1 MSLHPQFVSH
11 LETRFLEF
19 FQEKTAITAYK
30 DVPGGDINQCFLL
43 DTSRGRFF
51 MKVNASLFGLDFFEK
66 EARGLV
72 ILANAGAIRVPRPLF
87 DGKFQQQVYLVMEYL
102 EKGIP
107 ATNFWQDFG
116 SSIAVLHKH
125 TAEKFG
131 LPFQNYIGKLHQQ
144 NNVHDNWCAF
154 YKHERIS
161 VLVQKALKRKL
172 LTTEEA
178 SMAETICD
186 KLGQFIPEEKPALLH
201 GDLWNGNFF
210 AQVNGQPA
218 VFDPAVYYGHREMDL
233 AMAQLF
239 GGFDP
244 VFFEAYNASFPLQA
258 GWKERMEIFQLYP
271 LLVHLLLFG
280 GTYHQQVAAVLKKY
294 A

>member
-1 MSLHPQFVSH
+1 MSLNPQFISH

-19 FQEKTAITAYK
+19 FQEKTNIMGYI

-43 DTSRGRFF
+43 ETSRGRFF

-87 DGKFQQQVYLVMEYL
+87 DGKFHQQVYLVMEYIQ
-102 EKGIP
+102 KGNP
-107 ATNFWQDFG
+107 SPTFWQDFG
-116 SSIAVLHKH
+116 SSIALLHKH
-125 TAEKFG
+125 TEEKFG
-131 LPFQNYIGKLHQQ
+131 LPFQNYIGRLHQQ
-144 NNVHDNWCAF
+144 NNAHDTWCAF
-154 YKHERIS
+154 YKNERILF
-161 VLVQKALKRKL
+161 LVEKALKRKL
-172 LTTEEA
+172 LTPEEV
-178 SMAETICD
+178 SLAENICD
-186 KLGQFIPEEKPALLH
+186 KIGWIIPEEKPSLLH

-210 AQVNGQPA
+210 AQENGQPA

-244 VFFEAYNASFPLQA
+244 VFFEAYNASFPLQP
-258 GWKERMEIFQLYP
+258 GWKERTDIFQLYP

-280 GTYHQQVAAVLKKY
+280 GPYYQQVASVLKKY
-294 A
+294 G

>member
-1 MSLHPQFVSH
+1 MSLHPQFISH

-19 FQEKTAITAYK
+19 FQEKTNITAYH
-30 DVPGGDINQCFLL
+30 DVQGGDINQCYLL
-43 DTSRGRFF
+43 ETSRGRFF

-72 ILANAGAIRVPRPLF
+72 ILANAGAIRVPRPLY
-87 DGKFQQQVYLVMEYL
+87 DGKFHQQVYLVMEYL
-102 EKGIP
+102 EKGNP
-107 ATNFWQDFG
+107 APTFWHDFG
-116 SSIAVLHKH
+116 SSIASLHKH

-131 LPFQNYIGKLHQQ
+131 LPFQNYIGRLHQQ
-144 NNVHDNWCAF
+144 NNAHDNWCAF
-154 YKHERIS
+154 YKYERI
-161 VLVQKALKRKL
+161 LFLAEKALKRKL
-172 LTTEEA
+172 LTPEEA
-178 SMAETICD
+178 SLAENICD
-186 KLGQFIPEEKPALLH
+186 KLGGIIPEEKPALLH

-210 AQVNGQPA
+210 AQENGQPA

-244 VFFEAYNASFPLQA
+244 VFFEAYNASFPLQP
-258 GWKERMEIFQLYP
+258 GWKERTDIFQLYP
-271 LLVHLLLFG
+271 LMVHLLLFG
-280 GTYHQQVAAVLKKY
+280 GTYHQQVSGILKKY